1 MAGSGTF
8 RLVSFMDWASCV
20 TTTTPTNLLTC
31 DSECYLIVNLRICIN
46 LALVHPVIC
55 QASVLYRQVPVRGRQ
70 ARAWHLYRIIQ
81 CIFYGTGVSSP
92 TCTTLI
98 LVSELKA
105 RWPTERTVT
114 SPARIQETCDG
125 AMLRQSL
132 DFDKLGWCNVTPV
145 IRI

>member
-1 MAGSGTF
+1 MAGSEIF
-8 RLVSFMDWASCV
+8 RLIGFISLAFCKNYILEL
-20 TTTTPTNLLTC
+20 TLPPTNLLTC
-31 DSECYLIVNLRICIN
+31 DGECYLIVNLRICIN

-70 ARAWHLYRIIQ
+70 ARAWNLCRIIQ
-81 CIFYGTGVSSP
+81 YMGYGTGVSLP

-114 SPARIQETCDG
+114 SPARIQETWGG
-125 AMLRQSL
+125 AIL
-132 DFDKLGWCNVTPV
+132 
-145 IRI
+145 